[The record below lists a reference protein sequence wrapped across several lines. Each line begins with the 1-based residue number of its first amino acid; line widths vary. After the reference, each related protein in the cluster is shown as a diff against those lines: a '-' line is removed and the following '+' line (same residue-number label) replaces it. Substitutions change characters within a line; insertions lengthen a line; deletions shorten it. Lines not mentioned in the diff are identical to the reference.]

1 MKYIKNKS
9 DLLNYAKDETQRQ
22 EINYLLTKRSN
33 LELLISI
40 LSLICILFSNIDVID
55 QYFKLDYIINIIL
68 IILNFYLLIL
78 TINDDI
84 DLTEYSKLNMNQV
97 TFVTSK
103 KKSAFRFIIFIVLS
117 LFFIVL
123 QIKILI

>member
-1 MKYIKNKS
+1 MKYITKKL
-9 DLLNYAKDETQRQ
+9 DLLNYAKDEIQRR
-22 EINYLLTKRSN
+22 EIDHLLTKRSN
-33 LELLISI
+33 LELIISI

-55 QYFKLDYIINIIL
+55 QNFKLDYIINVML

-103 KKSAFRFIIFIVLS
+103 KKSAFRFIIFIILS
-117 LFFIVL
+117 LFFILL
-123 QIKILI
+123 QIKMLL